1 MRIMI
6 DSNIIVSAVLFPESI
21 IASILGDIKSRHE
34 LVISSYCLMEV
45 RRVFIRKFSDKLR
58 SLDLFLNSTDFKIH
72 ETFGSHTIKKVQ
84 IRDASDLPV
93 LISFIESE
101 ADLLV
106 SGDND
111 FYSAELSCYNIVS
124 PKEYLIKFMK
134 DD

>member
-1 MRIMI
+1 MI

-21 IASILGDIKSRHE
+21 VASILGDIESRHE

-58 SLDLFLNSTDFKIH
+58 SLDLFLNSTDFEVH

-84 IRDASDLPV
+84 IRDVSDLPV

-111 FYSAELSCYNIVS
+111 FYSTELSCYNIVS